1 VSRLVSLSLA
11 DFAAALASDAPAPG
25 GGSAAAA
32 AGAGGAALL
41 SMVIRLTLGKEK
53 FKDAWSELETL
64 LSALDGH
71 RARFLELV
79 DEDTK
84 AFHAIVAA
92 RKLPKESE
100 AEKALR
106 KKAIDDATVVATTVP
121 MQTAFFSEQALR
133 AAVTVAEKGNPNAA
147 SDAFVA
153 ALLLSAALEG
163 ALANV
168 RINLGGIADATLRKG
183 FEEDA
188 ADLAGKG
195 AASLDACRTL
205 ARGRGLV
212 A

>member
-1 VSRLVSLSLA
+1 
-11 DFAAALASDAPAPG
+11 
-25 GGSAAAA
+25 
-32 AGAGGAALL
+32 
-41 SMVIRLTLGKEK
+41 
-53 FKDAWSELETL
+53 
-64 LSALDGH
+64 
-71 RARFLELV
+71 
-79 DEDTK
+79 
-84 AFHAIVAA
+84 
-92 RKLPKESE
+92 
-100 AEKALR
+100 
-106 KKAIDDATVVATTVP
+106 
-121 MQTAFFSEQALR
+121 
-133 AAVTVAEKGNPNAA
+133 
-147 SDAFVA
+147 VA